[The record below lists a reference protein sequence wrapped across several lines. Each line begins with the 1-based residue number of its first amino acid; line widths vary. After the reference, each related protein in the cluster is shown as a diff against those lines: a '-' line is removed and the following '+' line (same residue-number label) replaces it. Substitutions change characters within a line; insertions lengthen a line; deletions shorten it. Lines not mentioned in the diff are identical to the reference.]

1 MATGRRAV
9 RLVVEGIPEEELCVQ
24 GRGWKPPGTTPRLCE
39 RASWTR
45 VSHSADT
52 EKEYLGYDHKLLR
65 VTLKME

>member
-24 GRGWKPPGTTPRLCE
+24 GRGWKPPGTE

-45 VSHSADT
+45 VSHSADA
-52 EKEYLGYDHKLLR
+52 EKEYLGYEHKLLR